1 MSHSITQKNIN
12 DVSFKTPEPVTQNDL
27 KGNEMPAAV
36 IRTEGVDYDRVGLID
51 QVVTFPIEIQKGK
64 YQSPTTRQ
72 SILNDDL
79 KWKEFEYQ
87 KEISFNYFSKQTPFN
102 YDAFYED
109 IISLV

>member
-12 DVSFKTPEPVTQNDL
+12 SGDYAPPRGD
-27 KGNEMPAAV
+27 AV
-36 IRTEGVDYDRVGLID
+36 INVENDTIKRSSVDYDKVGLID

>member
-12 DVSFKTPEPVTQNDL
+12 DMSFKTPEPAPCNTITQNTL
-27 KGNEMPAAV
+27 KQ
-36 IRTEGVDYDRVGLID
+36 EGPQGGVEYDRVGLID

>member
-1 MSHSITQKNIN
+1 MSHSITQKNI
-12 DVSFKTPEPVTQNDL
+12 TTTI
-27 KGNEMPAAV
+27 NEPAAPNEALKNAYAPSV
-36 IRTEGVDYDRVGLID
+36 EYDRVGLID

>member
-1 MSHSITQKNIN
+1 MSHSITQKNI
-12 DVSFKTPEPVTQNDL
+12 EPVTQNTIKQESHNDGAYAPL
-27 KGNEMPAAV
+27 SPVKQGDALQNATR
-36 IRTEGVDYDRVGLID
+36 ISIDYDKVGLID

-87 KEISFNYFSKQTPFN
+87 KEISFNYFSK
-102 YDAFYED
+102 
-109 IISLV
+109 

>member
-1 MSHSITQKNIN
+1 MSHSITQKNIE
-12 DVSFKTPEPVTQNDL
+12 TVTQAH
-27 KGNEMPAAV
+27 NEAAPSMNATRSSV
-36 IRTEGVDYDRVGLID
+36 EYDRVGLID